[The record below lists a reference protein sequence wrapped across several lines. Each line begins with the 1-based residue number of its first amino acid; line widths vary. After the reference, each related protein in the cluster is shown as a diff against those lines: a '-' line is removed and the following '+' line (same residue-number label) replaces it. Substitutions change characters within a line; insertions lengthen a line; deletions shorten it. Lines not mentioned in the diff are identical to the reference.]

1 MNYWTILTYFYI
13 ESGFITDEEVK
24 QRESVL
30 RNALKNDNEFQV
42 KAGASVE
49 VAQVICININ
59 EVVLHSFISFVN
71 F

>member
-59 EVVLHSFISFVN
+59 KVVFPSFISFVN